1 MRRGAMR
8 RGAGTAGGGGAWPGA
23 PRGDALGSDPA
34 ASGRWGRRAGS
45 AGPRPLSVQPPARAP
60 GPRGVGSPE
69 AASPALD
76 LAPDASPEVF
86 AMRVRLEETGEM
98 FQVTNCRSDMTVRE
112 LKEELDLTV
121 GIPLDLQRLQ
131 YLDQGVLMD
140 DTTLKF
146 HDVVPGGII
155 SLCIWHY
162 DGWTELVL
170 AAVEGDPSKLSCLGV
185 DEDSLYQT
193 ANSQHLEHKQ
203 WKAWIA
209 QRAFVALYITSHR
222 GHSDAVQYLLEHG
235 ADSLSRTPMGRTAL
249 HVAAAMG
256 RLDCISHLLKYGASI
271 NERDDRGESPMSIAR
286 RLNRRHSER
295 RMFLF
300 YWMAKSGTKDPKNLI
315 TNKVFRRAKSRFGS
329 KKSQL

>member
-1 MRRGAMR
+1 MRRAGA
-8 RGAGTAGGGGAWPGA
+8 AGGGARAGEPPGGALA
-23 PRGDALGSDPA
+23 ALRSDPVA
-34 ASGRWGRRAGS
+34 GGRGGRGRRGGRGT
-45 AGPRPLSVQPPARAP
+45 GPRPLPARPRAP
-60 GPRGVGSPE
+60 LPRPSGVGAPE
-69 AASPALD
+69 AVSPALD
-76 LAPDASPEVF
+76 LAPDASPEAFV
-86 AMRVRLEETGEM
+86 MRVLLEETGEM

-112 LKEELDLTV
+112 LKEELDLTA

-131 YLDQGVLMD
+131 YLDQGILMD
-140 DTTLKF
+140 DTTLQF

-155 SLCIWHY
+155 SLCVWRH

-193 ANSQHLEHKQ
+193 ANSQRLEHKQ

-209 QRAFVALYITSHR
+209 HRAFVALYITSHR

-235 ADSLSRTPMGRTAL
+235 ASCLSQSPMGRTAL

-256 RLDCISHLLKYGASI
+256 RLDCINHLLNHGASI
-271 NERDDRGESPMSIAR
+271 NERDARGETPMSLAR
-286 RLNRRHSER
+286 RLNRRHSEQ

-300 YWMAKSGTKDPKNLI
+300 YWMAKSGTKDAKNL
-315 TNKVFRRAKSRFGS
+315 TKNKVLLRAKSKSRS
-329 KKSQL
+329 KKSQV

>member
-1 MRRGAMR
+1 MRRAAAGAAGSGGAR
-8 RGAGTAGGGGAWPGA
+8 AGAPLGNALGPDPAAYRRGGRGAGLAGLWP
-23 PRGDALGSDPA
+23 LPA
-34 ASGRWGRRAGS
+34 
-45 AGPRPLSVQPPARAP
+45 QPPGHAP
-60 GPRGVGSPE
+60 GPSSVGAQE
-69 AASPALD
+69 AGSLVLD
-76 LAPDASPEVF
+76 LTPDASPETFV
-86 AMRVRLEETGEM
+86 MRVLLEETREM
-98 FQVTNCRSDMTVRE
+98 FQVTKCRSDMTVRE

-185 DEDSLYQT
+185 DEDSLYRT
-193 ANSQHLEHKQ
+193 ANSQHLGHKQ
-203 WKAWIA
+203 WKDWIA
-209 QRAFVALYITSHR
+209 QRAFVALYIASHR

-235 ADSLSRTPMGRTAL
+235 ANCLSRTPMGRTAL

-256 RLDCISHLLKYGASI
+256 RLDCITHLLNHGASV
-271 NERDDRGESPMSIAR
+271 NEKDARGETPMSIAR

-300 YWMAKSGTKDPKNLI
+300 CWLTRSGTTDPRNLI
-315 TNKVFRRAKSRFGS
+315 TNKVFHRVKSRFSS
-329 KKSQL
+329 KKSQV